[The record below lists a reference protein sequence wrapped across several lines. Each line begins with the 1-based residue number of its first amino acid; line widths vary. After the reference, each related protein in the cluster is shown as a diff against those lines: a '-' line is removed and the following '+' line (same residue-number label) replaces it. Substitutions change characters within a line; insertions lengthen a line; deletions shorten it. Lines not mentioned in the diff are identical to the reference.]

1 MSVPKHRKNK
11 SRVRTKR
18 SHQALKVA
26 KPNLCLKCGTPVKPH
41 TACSACGDYKGK
53 KVLKTKT
60 DVIMKRTEKKKKVE
74 EKDKKKMRD
83 LKNK

>member
-18 SHQALKVA
+18 SHQALKTV
-26 KPNLCLKCGTPVKPH
+26 KPNLCKNCGVPVKPH
-41 TACSACGDYKGK
+41 TACSACGDYKGR

-60 DVIMKRTEKKKKVE
+60 DVVVKREEKRKKQE
-74 EKDKKKMRD
+74 EKDKKKMQS